1 MKIASINHC
10 AGKASDDFLP
20 TEESESVADRYVIDP
35 TPQRFWPQL
44 GPQTIPQARLTE
56 PPFPMAKSVSLH
68 LSFFVSKR
76 SGDLIQAAGTVRF
89 AEEVA
94 VYATTSGLADK
105 TRIIVPNGQS

>member
-1 MKIASINHC
+1 MCWI
-10 AGKASDDFLP
+10 
-20 TEESESVADRYVIDP
+20 ESVADRYVIDP

>member
-44 GPQTIPQARLTE
+44 GPENNPGNAR
-56 PPFPMAKSVSLH
+56 
-68 LSFFVSKR
+68 
-76 SGDLIQAAGTVRF
+76 
-89 AEEVA
+89 
-94 VYATTSGLADK
+94 
-105 TRIIVPNGQS
+105 